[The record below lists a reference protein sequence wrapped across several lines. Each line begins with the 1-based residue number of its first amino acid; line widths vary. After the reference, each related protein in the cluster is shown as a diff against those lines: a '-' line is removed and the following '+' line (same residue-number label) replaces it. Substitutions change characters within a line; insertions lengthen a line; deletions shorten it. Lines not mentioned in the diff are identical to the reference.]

1 MHVVD
6 HMWTDQ
12 ELDQFAYDAEDAPR
26 LAHMAVILYT
36 FAAVAATL
44 VTIVLVLR
52 SPMHY

>member
-1 MHVVD
+1 
-6 HMWTDQ
+6 MWTDQ
-12 ELDQFAYDAEDAPR
+12 ELNQYAYEPEDDPR

-36 FAAVAATL
+36 VAAVAATL